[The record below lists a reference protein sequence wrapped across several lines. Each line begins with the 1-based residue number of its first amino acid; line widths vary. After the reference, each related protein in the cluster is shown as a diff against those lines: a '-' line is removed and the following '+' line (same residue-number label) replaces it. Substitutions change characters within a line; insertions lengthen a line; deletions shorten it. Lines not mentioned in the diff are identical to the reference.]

1 MNSSLFIKI
10 HSVRYSVTA
19 LQFEKPDM
27 IRSQFNFIFIY
38 INIYININISISI
51 CLLFLNGFKRTVTV

>member
-1 MNSSLFIKI
+1 MNSPLFIKI
-10 HSVRYSVTA
+10 HPVRYSVTA

-38 INIYININISISI
+38 INIYINISISI
-51 CLLFLNGFKRTVTV
+51 YLLLLNGFKRTVTV